1 MVLACDITIDGKQ
14 DALVVLLPNALY
26 LLPDERLANV
36 STALI
41 WCNSCGDFVAGERI
55 DTRESLE
62 ALLAQ
67 ATVGDLPAP
76 YNFIFEDDPIRI
88 EKYRE
93 SLRRTLHW
101 MNLRKSPARCLTCRS
116 TEILD
121 VSSVRNEGFIDALG
135 RVVTYSFVFASTSID
150 HRLSLYDLECNY
162 LGEISRICPETSDF
176 IDDGYAYDK
185 IVAMLEQQKE
195 RDRTRR

>member
-1 MVLACDITIDGKQ
+1 MVLACDITIDGKEG
-14 DALVVLLPNALY
+14 ALVVLLPNALY

-36 STALI
+36 STDLI
-41 WCNSCGDFVAGERI
+41 WCNSCGNFVAGESI
-55 DTRESLE
+55 DSRESLE
-62 ALLAQ
+62 ASLAQ
-67 ATVGDLPAP
+67 AMVGELPAP
-76 YNFIFEDDPIRI
+76 YDFIFKDDPIQI

-101 MNLRKSPARCLTCRS
+101 MNQRKSPARCLTCRS
-116 TEILD
+116 TEIRD
-121 VSSVRNEGFIDALG
+121 VSSARNEAFIDALG
-135 RVVTYSFVFASTSID
+135 RVVTYSFVFASTAID
-150 HRLSLYDLECNY
+150 DRLSLYDLECNY
-162 LGEISRICPETSDF
+162 LGEISRICPETTNF